1 MSSDVLL
8 SVKDISILSEDR
20 QCNIVDTISFD
31 VMEGSIH
38 SIIGPNGAGKST
50 LGYAIMGVYHP
61 CSGKIFFKGEDIT
74 DLTITERAKRGITLA
89 WQTPARF
96 DGLSV
101 YDYIGVGVKDKNLI
115 EQRVREALEI
125 VNLDPDI
132 YIKRKVDANLSGG
145 ERKRIEL
152 ASVIAMRP
160 KLVILDEAEAGMD
173 LIVLESFM
181 DIFNKIKELGMTIL
195 LITHR
200 EDIGMVS
207 DNSTLIWDGKV
218 LANGPFRDIM
228 VLYCQKAGL
237 KKICN
242 RTLFNQFDE
251 CIDKIIEEETRENK
265 I

>member
-61 CSGKIFFKGEDIT
+61 CSGKIFFKGKDIT
-74 DLTITERAKRGITLA
+74 DLSITERAKRGITLA

-115 EQRVREALEI
+115 EQRVGEALET

-132 YIKRKVDANLSGG
+132 YLKRKVDANLSGG

-152 ASVIAMRP
+152 AAVIAMRP

>member
-61 CSGKIFFKGEDIT
+61 CSGKIFFEGEDIT
-74 DLTITERAKRGITLA
+74 DLSITERAKRGITLA

-101 YDYIGVGVKDKNLI
+101 YDYIGVSVKDKNLI
-115 EQRVREALEI
+115 EQRVGEALEI
-125 VNLDPDI
+125 VSLDPDI
-132 YIKRKVDANLSGG
+132 YLKRKVDANLSGG

-152 ASVIAMRP
+152 AAVIAMRP

-181 DIFNKIKELGMTIL
+181 DIFNKIKKLGMTIL

>member
-61 CSGKIFFKGEDIT
+61 CSGKIFFEGEDIT
-74 DLTITERAKRGITLA
+74 DLSITERAKRGITLA
-89 WQTPARF
+89 WQTPTRF

-101 YDYIGVGVKDKNLI
+101 YDYIGVSVKDKNLI
-115 EQRVREALEI
+115 EQRVGEALEI
-125 VNLDPDI
+125 VSLDPDI
-132 YIKRKVDANLSGG
+132 YLKRKVDANLSGG

-152 ASVIAMRP
+152 AAVIAMRP

>member
-8 SVKDISILSEDR
+8 SVKDISIFSEDR

-50 LGYAIMGVYHP
+50 IGYAIMGIYHP
-61 CSGKIFFKGEDIT
+61 CSGKIFFEGENIS

-115 EQRVREALEI
+115 EQRVTEALEI
-125 VNLDPDI
+125 VNLNPDI
-132 YIKRKVDANLSGG
+132 YLKRKVDANLSGG

-181 DIFNKIKELGMTIL
+181 DIFNKIKELRMTIL
-195 LITHR
+195 IITHR

-218 LANGPFRDIM
+218 LANGSFRDIM

-237 KKICN
+237 KKICS

-251 CIDKIIEEETRENK
+251 SVDKIIEEETRENK

>member
-50 LGYAIMGVYHP
+50 IGYAIMGISHP
-61 CSGKIFFKGEDIT
+61 CSGKIFFEGENIS

-115 EQRVREALEI
+115 EQRVGEALEI
-125 VNLDPDI
+125 VNLNPDI
-132 YIKRKVDANLSGG
+132 YLKRKVDANLSGG

-195 LITHR
+195 IITHR

-218 LANGPFRDIM
+218 LANGSFRDIM

-237 KKICN
+237 KKICS

-251 CIDKIIEEETRENK
+251 CVDKIIEEETRENK

>member
-61 CSGKIFFKGEDIT
+61 CSGKIFFKGKDIT
-74 DLTITERAKRGITLA
+74 DLSITERAKRGITLA

-101 YDYIGVGVKDKNLI
+101 YDYIAVGIKDKNLI

-132 YIKRKVDANLSGG
+132 YLKRKVDANLSGG

-207 DNSTLIWDGKV
+207 DNSTLLWEGKV
-218 LANGPFRDIM
+218 LVNGPFREVM
-228 VLYCQKAGL
+228 LHYCEKAGL
-237 KKICN
+237 RQICN
-242 RTLFNQFDE
+242 RTLFERFDQFINGIIKDE
-251 CIDKIIEEETRENK
+251 TQRK
-265 I
+265 

>member
-50 LGYAIMGVYHP
+50 IGYAIMGISHP
-61 CSGKIFFKGEDIT
+61 CSGKIFFEGENIS

-115 EQRVREALEI
+115 EQRVAEALEI
-125 VNLDPDI
+125 VNLNPDI
-132 YIKRKVDANLSGG
+132 YLKRKVDANLSGG

-195 LITHR
+195 IITHR

-218 LANGPFRDIM
+218 LANGSFRDIM

-237 KKICN
+237 KKICS

-251 CIDKIIEEETRENK
+251 CVDKIIEEETRENK